1 MKKLLL
7 TLFLFAAVLYAQES
21 TIERIKKLCYEE
33 YDYEKVIQLS
43 NELIN
48 NTELDDSTRIDL
60 FFMRGISLYALG
72 NENLARVNF
81 ENILKIRKTYT
92 PDVRKVSP
100 KILLI
105 FNEVKAEFIRQN
117 PMQATTPEDIAK
129 IISLAA
135 ERESKIKN
143 AAVKNIFIPG
153 WGHFS
158 KGSATK
164 GMILGGLSTANLAA
178 MVYFIFDTNNKQAVY
193 LKETN
198 KLFVESKYSSY
209 NSAYKVRNSLILSY
223 AALWVY
229 SQIDL
234 HFFSNSLPEAQ
245 LNETMN
251 NQIKE
256 NTVSI
261 SISIPMN

>member
-1 MKKLLL
+1 MKQLLL
-7 TLFLFAAVLYAQES
+7 ALFALSTVLFAQES
-21 TIERIKKLCYEE
+21 AIERIKKLCYEE

-43 NELIN
+43 NELISN
-48 NTELDDSTRIDL
+48 NELDDSTRIDL
-60 FFMRGISLYALG
+60 YFMRGVSLYAIG
-72 NENLARVNF
+72 NENLARTNF
-81 ENILKIRKTYT
+81 ENILKIKKTYT

-135 ERESKIKN
+135 ERESKIKKS
-143 AAVKNIFIPG
+143 AVKNVFIPG

-158 KGSATK
+158 QGSTTK
-164 GMILGGLSTANLAA
+164 GLILGGLSTVNLAA
-178 MVYFIFDTNNKQAVY
+178 MLYFIFETNNKQNAY

-198 KLFVESKYSSY
+198 KLFVESRYSSY
-209 NSAYKVRNSLILSY
+209 NSAYKFRNTLILSY

-234 HFFSNSLPEAQ
+234 HFF
-245 LNETMN
+245 
-251 NQIKE
+251 
-256 NTVSI
+256 
-261 SISIPMN
+261 